1 MGRPKKKADSHYG
14 QGTVCKL
21 ADGRWCLT
29 LPYKDLEGNAQR
41 LKVSSKDLDKAKNKL
56 QLKVDKLNIIDGVQ
70 TVRQPGDRLNRSS
83 TLHDT
88 LLFVIEHKYRLNVQY
103 SNEKPLKSRTI
114 AGYNTASKRID
125 ELVGDTLL
133 RDVDEGCIMFILET
147 FQKGNS
153 EIGITP
159 KSDTFLGNIY
169 TIINLTLDFGVVNG
183 VIEENIL
190 KSKYCK
196 ISRPKSIVYH
206 DKVKAYSDGEIKTML
221 TALKAYSVDRDKLSD
236 VDRSKY
242 QYNVIHLYT
251 AFMLML
257 STGMRCEEILGL
269 TMKSINF
276 ETGQLKI
283 AQAQTYE
290 FEFDGFRIAS
300 KKKMISDTKTRQ
312 SCREIIVSDEIL
324 NLIKMLDE
332 RNKSLGY
339 TGDDLFISEKYIT
352 SYGYQGIQNAF
363 NRFFE
368 QVGVDIHFRGHRLRH
383 TAASLMEDSGR
394 NQYQMMSQLG
404 ISQLSTLRRY
414 TDRGE
419 RLQRQNSEIIAS
431 AIQERYI
438 DSGNNN
444 EDNKQA

>member
-1 MGRPKKKADSHYG
+1 MYNGEK
-14 QGTVCKL
+14 QIFITIKL
-21 ADGRWCLT
+21 ATISGINSYEIINNIEVY
-29 LPYKDLEGNAQR
+29 PP
-41 LKVSSKDLDKAKNKL
+41 DKSQA
-56 QLKVDKLNIIDGVQ
+56 
-70 TVRQPGDRLNRSS
+70 
-83 TLHDT
+83 
-88 LLFVIEHKYRLNVQY
+88 
-103 SNEKPLKSRTI
+103 I

-133 RDVDEGCIMFILET
+133 RDVDERCIMFILET
-147 FQKGNS
+147 FQKGNP

-190 KSKYCK
+190 RNKYCK
-196 ISRPKSIVYH
+196 ISRPKSLVYH
-206 DKVKAYSDGEIKTML
+206 DKVKAYSDNEIKTML
-221 TALKAYSVDRDKLSD
+221 TALKAYSIDRDKLSIE
-236 VDRSKY
+236 DRSKY

-269 TMKSINF
+269 TMQSINF

-283 AQAQTYE
+283 AQALTYE
-290 FEFDGFRIAS
+290 FEFDGFKIAS

-324 NLIKMLDE
+324 DLIKKLNE

-339 TGDDLFISEKYIT
+339 TGDDLFISEKYVT

-368 QVGVDIHFRGHRLRH
+368 KVGVNIHFRGHRLRH

-419 RLQRQNSEIIAS
+419 RLQRQNSETITS
-431 AIQERYI
+431 AIQERYL
-438 DSGNNN
+438 DSESNEN
-444 EDNKQA
+444 EDAEQA